1 MSQSSYYIIMNANN
15 TLGTIRI
22 EIIIGG
28 KQLKKK
34 KNYNNDNNLRCRIT

>member
-1 MSQSSYYIIMNANN
+1 MSQSSYHIIMNANN
-15 TLGTIRI
+15 TFGTIRI

-34 KNYNNDNNLRCRIT
+34 NNNDNNLRCRIT